1 MFGYITPR
9 LDKLD
14 EAQRKRYRACYC
26 GLCRAL
32 REQSGHSG
40 RLTLSNDMTFL
51 AMLLSSLYEPA
62 EEERGV
68 RCPVHPARRQAVCI
82 SPMTRYAADMNLL
95 LMYYKCRDKVLD
107 DRSLTGAMGEKA
119 LAKALSRIEREHPRQ
134 CRGVREALEA
144 LWAEEKAAHPSPDTL
159 CNLSGDMLAAVFV
172 PDEGDLWAPQLR
184 AVGEGLGRFVYWMD
198 AREDLKADLKRR
210 RFNPLKAY
218 LDRDDLEDFCRETL
232 ELLIAEAT
240 EHFEVL
246 PLEKDLDILRNV
258 LYSGVWQR
266 YNLLLQR
273 NSKEKTNG
281 Q

>member
-9 LDKLD
+9 LDKLS

-26 GLCRAL
+26 GLCRVL

-51 AMLLSSLYEPA
+51 SMLLSSLYEP
-62 EEERGV
+62 EEELRSL
-68 RCPVHPARRQAVCI
+68 RCPVHPARRQEVSI
-82 SPMTRYAADMNLL
+82 SGMTRYAADMNLL

-107 DRSLTGAMGEKA
+107 DHSLTGALGEKT
-119 LAKALSRIEREHPRQ
+119 LAKALARIEQEYPRQ
-134 CRGVREALEA
+134 SQGVRESLEA
-144 LWAEEKAAHPSPDTL
+144 LWQEEKAEHPNPDTL
-159 CNLSGDMLAAVFV
+159 CNLSGLMLASVFV
-172 PDEGDLWAPQLR
+172 PNEKDLWASQLF

-198 AREDLKADLKRR
+198 AREDLKADLKRH
-210 RFNPLKAY
+210 RFNPLKEY
-218 LDRDDLEDFCRETL
+218 MGREDLEDFCQETL
-232 ELLIAEAT
+232 ELFIAEAT
-240 EHFEVL
+240 EHFEIL

-266 YNLLLQR
+266 YHLLLQR
-273 NSKEKTNG
+273 NSKEKTDG